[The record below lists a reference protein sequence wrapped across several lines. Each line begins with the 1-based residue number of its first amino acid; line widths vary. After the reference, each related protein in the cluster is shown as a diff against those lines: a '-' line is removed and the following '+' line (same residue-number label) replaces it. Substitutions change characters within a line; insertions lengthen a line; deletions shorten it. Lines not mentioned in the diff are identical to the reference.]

1 MSIAII
7 AEIPGG
13 NAQFDEEMQRRL
25 GLEGNPPR
33 GALARFSGPTEAGW
47 RVVSVW
53 ESREAWEAFRRDR
66 LEPALRETGSQP
78 QFELWELNSVR
89 IPAASQTT

>member
-1 MSIAII
+1 MSIAVI

-13 NAQFDEEMQRRL
+13 NAQFDEEMLSRL
-25 GLEGNPPR
+25 GLEASPPP

-53 ESREAWEAFRRDR
+53 ESREAWETFRRDR
-66 LEPALRETGSQP
+66 LEPALRETGRQP

-89 IPAASQTT
+89 MPASQTT